1 MSELEKEAGYLTQK
15 ASEAGNSLSG
25 RNFSKTM
32 QTSLGGSAS
41 KRRPEIEHI
50 INPGM
55 RNTQNDQNWILDNM
69 SVFTS

>member
-1 MSELEKEAGYLTQK
+1 MSELENEAGYLTQK

-32 QTSLGGSAS
+32 QTSVGGSAS

-50 INPGM
+50 INPAM
-55 RNTQNDQNWILDNM
+55 RNT
-69 SVFTS
+69 